1 MKDFVQVKG
10 SYRKNPMGPAA
21 VFLYVAYKVTREY
34 KWQTDIS
41 YKLDVTTT
49 TYL

>member
-21 VFLYVAYKVTREY
+21 VFLYVAGKMT
-34 KWQTDIS
+34 
-41 YKLDVTTT
+41 
-49 TYL
+49 